1 VVINPPL
8 NLWTEYRNEVTLIG
22 ISIMLL
28 VVTAVVWLR
37 KLSMLNKK
45 LRHSRDELEIRVEE
59 RTRKIRETKEQ
70 FESLVENMG
79 EEFTVFSHDP
89 TGIILYASDNV
100 KSIFGIS
107 REQITGTSWAD
118 RINWTRESLD
128 SYQKGAEKLL
138 AGETEFFNNELCF
151 IHSDGIKRHIRS
163 SMHPVRDHENNITA
177 VAGFLENITQHKQ
190 AQEAKRQSAA
200 ALLTANMN
208 LTQSVALAED
218 LAEKA
223 QAANKAKSEF
233 LANMSHEIRTPM
245 NAILGMTHLA
255 LQTDLNDEQKNYVA
269 KAHFSAQNLLRIID
283 DILDFSK
290 IDAGKLEMEEIDFQL
305 KDVIHNMVN
314 TININTGKKDVSL
327 SVEIDKDVPRFLI
340 GDPHR
345 LSQVLINLG
354 GNAVKFCDKGDNVS
368 LNVSV
373 KKIDWPSVVLQ
384 FSVQDTGISL
394 SASQQE
400 KLFQPFTQADGSTT
414 RQYGG
419 TGLGLVISK
428 KIVQRMGREIW
439 VESTKDVGS
448 IFHFT
453 ACLGQQS
460 QQPERINSSDAII
473 KKKVSQAIEKIK
485 GSQILLIE
493 DNDINQEVVKSLL
506 IRNNIRVETAD
517 NGRKALDMLA
527 DQEFDG
533 VLMDCQ
539 MPVMDGYE
547 ATRKIRAQEKFK
559 NLPVL
564 AITANAMVGDR
575 EKALDA
581 GMNDHIAKPV
591 DPDKMFLTMA
601 KWIPAKNI

>member
-1 VVINPPL
+1 M

-245 NAILGMTHLA
+245 NAILGMTIWPCRP
-255 LQTDLNDEQKNYVA
+255 TSMMNK
-269 KAHFSAQNLLRIID
+269 
-283 DILDFSK
+283 K
-290 IDAGKLEMEEIDFQL
+290 ITWPRHIFRL
-305 KDVIHNMVN
+305 KICFASS
-314 TININTGKKDVSL
+314 TT
-327 SVEIDKDVPRFLI
+327 FLI
-340 GDPHR
+340 FQKLMPENWKWKR
-345 LSQVLINLG
+345 LIS
-354 GNAVKFCDKGDNVS
+354 S
-368 LNVSV
+368 LKTLS
-373 KKIDWPSVVLQ
+373 ITWSTPS
-384 FSVQDTGISL
+384 ISIP
-394 SASQQE
+394 E
-400 KLFQPFTQADGSTT
+400 K
-414 RQYGG
+414 R
-419 TGLGLVISK
+419 
-428 KIVQRMGREIW
+428 
-439 VESTKDVGS
+439 
-448 IFHFT
+448 
-453 ACLGQQS
+453 
-460 QQPERINSSDAII
+460 
-473 KKKVSQAIEKIK
+473 
-485 GSQILLIE
+485 
-493 DNDINQEVVKSLL
+493 
-506 IRNNIRVETAD
+506 
-517 NGRKALDMLA
+517 MLA
-527 DQEFDG
+527 CR
-533 VLMDCQ
+533 LKL
-539 MPVMDGYE
+539 
-547 ATRKIRAQEKFK
+547 TRMSQGF
-559 NLPVL
+559 
-564 AITANAMVGDR
+564 
-575 EKALDA
+575 
-581 GMNDHIAKPV
+581 
-591 DPDKMFLTMA
+591 
-601 KWIPAKNI
+601 